1 VTAEASSEKQL
12 IIPTYIKVQI
22 IEAVAH
28 SI

>member
-1 VTAEASSEKQL
+1 VTAEAGSEKPL

-22 IEAVAH
+22 IEAVTH